1 MDNNE
6 AAAAIESLVRER
18 RAELYLNRTAF
29 AVRAGI
35 DPSVLDSLD
44 FTHDWSSLAPTLERM
59 EGALDWKPGTFA
71 RLWANRAAGVGGEGL
86 RVERV
91 QHDDP
96 FADLFGG
103 LAGTAS
109 GQPVRRIADAS
120 ELTDAE
126 LMAELTRRLQQS
138 RR

>member
-6 AAAAIESLVRER
+6 AAAAIEALVRER
-18 RAELYLNRTAF
+18 RAELDLNRAAF

-35 DPSVLDSLD
+35 DPSALDSLD
-44 FTHDWSSLAPTLERM
+44 FTHDWSSLAPTLDRM
-59 EGALDWKPGTFA
+59 ERALDWKTGTFA
-71 RLWANRAAGVGGEGL
+71 RLWENRAAGVSGEGL
-86 RVERV
+86 RNERV

-96 FADLFGG
+96 FAGLFSG
-103 LAGTAS
+103 LASSPPA
-109 GQPVRRIADAS
+109 RRVANAS

-126 LMAELTRRLQQS
+126 LMAELTHRLQQS